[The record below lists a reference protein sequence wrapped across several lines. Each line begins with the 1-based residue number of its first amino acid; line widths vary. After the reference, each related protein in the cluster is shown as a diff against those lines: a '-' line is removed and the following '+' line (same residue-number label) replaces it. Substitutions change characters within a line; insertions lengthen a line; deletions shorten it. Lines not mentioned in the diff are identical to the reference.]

1 MTSEMHIK
9 MLAPEEVDNIWP
21 KLEPMFEASCESNEV
36 GILDITPDD
45 IHILAVAGECA
56 IFVGSEE
63 EEPKV
68 VVAIQFN
75 ESNGHKGADVI
86 AMGGERLMKFK
97 NAYWALI
104 LDWLKANGCE
114 FLDAYAN
121 ERLAKVYMSKFGF
134 NKSCSYV
141 RMTL

>member
-1 MTSEMHIK
+1 
-9 MLAPEEVDNIWP
+9 
-21 KLEPMFEASCESNEV
+21 
-36 GILDITPDD
+36 
-45 IHILAVAGECA
+45 
-56 IFVGSEE
+56 
-63 EEPKV
+63 
-68 VVAIQFN
+68 
-75 ESNGHKGADVI
+75 
-86 AMGGERLMKFK
+86 MKFK
-97 NAYWALI
+97 NAYWGLI

>member
-1 MTSEMHIK
+1 MTSEMRIE
-9 MLAPEEVDNIWP
+9 MLTPEQVDDLWP
-21 KLEPMFEASCESNEV
+21 KLEPIFAASCKSNEV

-45 IHILAVAGECA
+45 IHVLAVTGEVA
-56 IFVGSEE
+56 VFVGIEDD
-63 EEPKV
+63 EPNV
-68 VVAIQFN
+68 VLAIQFN
-75 ESNGHKGADVI
+75 DSNGHKGADVI
-86 AMGGERLMKFK
+86 AMGGKQLLKFK
-97 NAYWALI
+97 TAYWALI

-121 ERLAKVYMSKFGF
+121 ERLAKIYMSKFGF

>member
-1 MTSEMHIK
+1 MSEMTIE
-9 MLAPEEVDNIWP
+9 MLSPEQVNDEWDA
-21 KLEPMFEASCESNEV
+21 LEPMLDASCKSNEV

-45 IHILAVAGECA
+45 IRILAVTGLCVLFIGRES
-56 IFVGSEE
+56 GT
-63 EEPKV
+63 PKV

-75 ESNGHKGADVI
+75 ETNGHKGADVI

-97 NAYWALI
+97 DAYWNLI

-121 ERLAKVYMSKFGF
+121 ERLAKIYMGKFGF
-134 NKSCSYV
+134 NKSCSLV

>member
-1 MTSEMHIK
+1 
-9 MLAPEEVDNIWP
+9 
-21 KLEPMFEASCESNEV
+21 V
-36 GILDITPDD
+36 GIDP
-45 IHILAVAGECA
+45 VAGECA

-63 EEPKV
+63 REPKV

-75 ESNGHKGADVI
+75 DSNGHKGADVI